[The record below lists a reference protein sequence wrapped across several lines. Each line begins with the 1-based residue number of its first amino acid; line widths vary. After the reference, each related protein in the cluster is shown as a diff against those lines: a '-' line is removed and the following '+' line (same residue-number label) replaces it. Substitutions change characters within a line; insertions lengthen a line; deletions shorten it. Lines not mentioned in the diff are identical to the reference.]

1 MGSRQARACS
11 ALAPGAKNLS
21 FASGALRLCS
31 RHESRFAALRRQT
44 GETDVKQDRHAF
56 ATPTGGWWTMAKRT
70 WAEATDDNISLIAA
84 GTAFY
89 VFAAIVPLL
98 GAIVLSYGLFATP
111 ETVDAN
117 IRALFGVLPRDAAS
131 LIGDQLATVTR
142 SSGDSKG
149 LGLAVA
155 LVLAVYGA
163 SKGASSVVTALNV
176 AYEEKESRGFVM
188 LTALSMT
195 LVIGAV
201 LLAFAAVASTAVLAF
216 LESLMPGAPTVVL
229 TLVRLSGYAATGVLA
244 ALAAAVL
251 YRFGPDRRTAQW
263 VWLTPGS
270 VLATLLWLAG
280 TVGFGVYVKNFGNYG
295 ATYGSLSAVIVLLTW
310 IWLSAYVFLLGA
322 ELNSELEKAA
332 KAAPAPAPLP
342 VLPAPRSSLAVTAG
356 AAAAAFALGRLRW
369 RTLAVLGAA
378 LGVVARAKGSRTAS
392 RSEP

>member
-1 MGSRQARACS
+1 MTRG
-11 ALAPGAKNLS
+11 P
-21 FASGALRLCS
+21 
-31 RHESRFAALRRQT
+31 
-44 GETDVKQDRHAF
+44 F
-56 ATPTGGWWTMAKRT
+56 ATPNVGWWAMAKRT

-98 GAIVLSYGLFATP
+98 GAIVLSYGLFAAP

-117 IRALFGVLPRDAAS
+117 IRALFGVLPRDAAT
-131 LIGDQLATVTR
+131 LIGDQLANVTK

-155 LVLAVYGA
+155 LALAIYGA
-163 SKGASSVVTALNV
+163 SKGASSVVTALNI
-176 AYEEKESRGFVM
+176 AYEVKESRGFVM
-188 LTALSMT
+188 LTALSMA
-195 LVIGAV
+195 LVVGAV
-201 LLAFAAVASTAVLAF
+201 ALAFAAVASTAVLAF
-216 LESLMPGAPTVVL
+216 LESLMPGAPAAVL
-229 TLVRLSGYAATGVLA
+229 TLVRFAGYAATGVLA

-251 YRFGPDRRTAQW
+251 YRFGPDRRTAKW
-263 VWLTPGS
+263 VWLTPGA
-270 VLATLLWLAG
+270 VLATVLWLAG

-332 KAAPAPAPLP
+332 KASPAPAPLP
-342 VLPAPRSSLAVTAG
+342 VLPAPRSSLALTAG

-378 LGVVARAKGSRTAS
+378 VGIAVKAKARTES
-392 RSEP
+392 RSEPRSTGGPDRV